1 MLRIYGCGDIM
12 KSENMYR
19 VLIATIFV
27 LLMTV
32 GIYIGVEITDDDTK
46 ANEQQVIESNT
57 DAIQIY
63 DEQAEVKEAEEVLV
77 NVDVKFTDVYPDCGH
92 NIESEEHQKDTTKEK
107 VIKEIEDKDL
117 GYRLIGEQDG
127 MLLYQKVHTGKCMNH
142 YKVII
147 QEDVVVIYRINES
160 GEFEPYQTT
169 EITTSML
176 REGIKE
182 QLEAGIVVDDIEELF
197 LLMEDIES

>member
-1 MLRIYGCGDIM
+1 
-12 KSENMYR
+12 MYR
-19 VLIATIFV
+19 ILVATVLV
-27 LLMTV
+27 LLMVV
-32 GIYIGVEITDDDTK
+32 GIYIGVELSDDNTVDKAK
-46 ANEQQVIESNT
+46 ANEQNIQVSNT

-63 DEQAEVKEAEEVLV
+63 DELAQMEQEDELTE
-77 NVDVKFTDVYPDCGH
+77 VDVKFTDVYPDCGH
-92 NIESEEHQKDTTKEK
+92 NIESEEHQPNTTKEK
-107 VIKEIEDKDL
+107 VKKEIEDKDL

-127 MLLYQKVHTGKCMNH
+127 ILLYQKVHIGKCMNH
-142 YKVII
+142 YKVIL
-147 QEDVVVIYRINES
+147 ENDVVAIYRINET

-169 EITTSML
+169 EITSNML